1 MSGLVR
7 LQRLRRPLLAG
18 FLASTALLFPV
29 AVSAH
34 PLGNFTINRYD
45 GIRVSTTDV
54 VVDHVLDMAEI
65 PTFSERADMDTD
77 GDGSVS
83 DSEAAAYAASHCDS
97 TRQSLNLS
105 VGGMPL
111 ALAVTERG
119 IEFPQGQGAVTM
131 RLVCTY
137 RAPLASPLSAGT
149 AFSFSDNLYADR
161 RGWREVVVQGDGAT
175 LVNSDAPDSTV
186 SLRLTTYPT
195 DLLTV
200 PLDQFQAAWTAQPG
214 GPALPPLSIPDAQPI
229 TSQPAS
235 LSGTVP
241 QQPVSAPAD
250 PAVIPVQPAANPPV
264 TAAVPNGVTDLGS
277 DVTALFQ
284 AKDLTPWVI
293 AVSLLVAAGL
303 GALHAVSPGHGK
315 TVMAAYL
322 VGSRG
327 NARQALGLGLMVTV
341 SHTIG
346 VLTLGLLTLSFSTV
360 IQPDRLYPILGVA
373 SGTIVVAIGT
383 WLIWQRIAEVRR
395 SRSAARADVAHAEA
409 HADHLEHDHEHHHAD
424 DHGHVHQTSDAEPH
438 DHPHDSDEHEHAAED
453 GWHSHGGRTHT
464 HLPPKGTTLSR
475 RGLITLGLAG
485 GMVPSVSA
493 LIVLLGALAAGRPA
507 YGVVLTVAFGLGMA
521 IVLVGVG
528 MGLVYAR
535 GFVERF
541 STGGRGVSVARW
553 LPTATAFTVLGA
565 GALMTV
571 QALALR

>member
-1 MSGLVR
+1 M
-7 LQRLRRPLLAG
+7 
-18 FLASTALLFPV
+18 
-29 AVSAH
+29 SAH

-45 GIRVSTTDV
+45 GIRVSPTGV
-54 VVDHVLDMAEI
+54 LVDHVLDMAEI

-83 DSEAAAYAASHCDS
+83 AAEGTAYATAHCDS
-97 TRQSLNLS
+97 TQDSLDLA
-105 VGGMPL
+105 VGGTSL
-111 ALAVTERG
+111 ALNVIEQG
-119 IEFPQGQGAVTM
+119 IQFPQGQGAVTM
-131 RLVCTY
+131 RLVCVY
-137 RAPLASPLSAGT
+137 RASLAAPLTAGST
-149 AFSFSDNLYADR
+149 FAFSDNLYGDR

-175 LVNSDAPDSTV
+175 LTSSDAPDSTV

-195 DLLTV
+195 DLLTI

-214 GPALPPLSIPDAQPI
+214 GPALPPLAVPDAQPVAA
-229 TSQPAS
+229 QPGS
-235 LSGTVP
+235 LVGMPP
-241 QQPVSAPAD
+241 QQPGSGVANPQTVA
-250 PAVIPVQPAANPPV
+250 AQPNANPPV
-264 TAAVPNGVTDLGS
+264 TAVVPNGVTDLGS

-284 AKDLTPWVI
+284 ARDLTPWVI

-360 IQPDRLYPILGVA
+360 IPPDRLYPILGVA
-373 SGTIVVAIGT
+373 SGTIVVGIGT
-383 WLIWQRIAEVRR
+383 WLIWQRVAEVRR
-395 SRSAARADVAHAEA
+395 ARSIAHAEA
-409 HADHLEHDHEHHHAD
+409 KHAEAHTNHLDHEHVRTSHHA
-424 DHGHVHQTSDAEPH
+424 P
-438 DHPHDSDEHEHAAED
+438 DE
-453 GWHSHGGRTHT
+453 GWHSHGGRSHT
-464 HLPPKGTTLSR
+464 HLPPRGTTLSR

-507 YGVVLTVAFGLGMA
+507 YGIVLTVAFGVGMA
-521 IVLVGVG
+521 VVLVGVG
-528 MGLVYAR
+528 VGLVYAR

-541 STGGRGVSVARW
+541 SSGGRGLSLARW
-553 LPTATAFTVLGA
+553 LPTATAFVVLGA